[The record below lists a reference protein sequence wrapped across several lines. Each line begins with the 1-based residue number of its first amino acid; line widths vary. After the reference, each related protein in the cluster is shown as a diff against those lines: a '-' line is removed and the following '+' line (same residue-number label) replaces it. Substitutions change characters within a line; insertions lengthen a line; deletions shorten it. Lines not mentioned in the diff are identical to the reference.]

1 MRFRLLGCDYDRTVA
16 TEGVLVERARDAL
29 AAVRASGR
37 AVVLVTGRTM
47 DELLDVFQELDLF
60 DRIVVENGAV
70 MHSPAAGE
78 ERVLCPPVSSR
89 LRDEL
94 QRERV
99 PLVVGRAILSTASSN
114 DEVVRATVRAL
125 GIDCDLVYNR
135 DSIMVLPIGCSK
147 ASGLNAAAAD
157 LGIPMEQTVA
167 VGDGENDV
175 ALLEAA
181 GVGVAVENA
190 VDLLK
195 ARADIV
201 LVRPAAD
208 GISDLCASL
217 AQRDLADL
225 LEASA
230 VAS

>member
-1 MRFRLLGCDYDRTVA
+1 MRYRLLGCDYDRTIA
-16 TEGVLVERARDAL
+16 TEGVVADQVRAGL
-29 AAVRASGR
+29 AAVRESGR
-37 AVVLVTGRTM
+37 ALVLVTGRTM
-47 DELLDVFQELDLF
+47 DELLDVFEELTLF

-70 MHSPAAGE
+70 MHTPASGQEQA
-78 ERVLCPPVSSR
+78 LCPPVSSR
-89 LRDEL
+89 LRAQL
-94 QRERV
+94 QRERIPV
-99 PLVVGRAILSTASSN
+99 IVGQAILSTATAN
-114 DEVVRATVRAL
+114 EEAVRAAVASL
-125 GIDCDLVYNR
+125 GIDCDLVQNR

-147 ASGLNAAAAD
+147 ASGLNAAAAG
-157 LGIPMEQTVA
+157 LAIPMEQTVA

-190 VDLLK
+190 VDMLK

-201 LVRPAAD
+201 LARPGAG
-208 GISDLCASL
+208 GIRELCASL

>member
-1 MRFRLLGCDYDRTVA
+1 MRFRLLGCDYDRTIA
-16 TEGVLVERARDAL
+16 TEGVVVDRVREGLEG
-29 AAVRASGR
+29 VRASGR

-47 DELLDVFQELDLF
+47 EELLDVFQELTLF
-60 DRIVVENGAV
+60 DRVVVENGAV
-70 MHSPAAGE
+70 MHTPGGDE

-89 LRDEL
+89 LRAEL
-94 QRERV
+94 ERERIPV
-99 PLVVGRAILSTASSN
+99 VVGRAILSTAAAN
-114 DEVVRATVRAL
+114 DEAVRAAVRSL

-157 LGIPMEQTVA
+157 LRVPMEQTVA

-175 ALLEAA
+175 ALVEAA

-201 LVRPAAD
+201 LARPGAA
-208 GISDLCASL
+208 GIADLCASL
-217 AQRDLADL
+217 AQRDLEDL